1 MAEKI
6 EKIEDFKFKPTQV
19 ASRELTRK
27 FGRDEDFAEL
37 HILSLNDQTLQSN
50 LNFTSYNFPPEGI
63 DTEGLFNEINMDPVT
78 ELGKYGYISG
88 KYKIKLNLLRRKI
101 LNTSSLLFFINEI
114 SPSRTELK
122 LKINTLHN
130 NSQTISSVRN
140 FINEVESNIFFKDF
154 GLNFNKGNINTA
166 INIALDERNIDP
178 EILIKLL
185 NPLPP
190 NFIVNDE
197 LNIVEEIIDPTVLTI
212 DLGILQSE
220 DSSIALRGP
229 NFKIDTRL
237 NSSIPSSFKTY
248 DSILNNGSILSSSY
262 NQLLNRLENREI
274 PEIPYDY
281 IRPISESLEPEDRPY
296 HFENFVNFSSA
307 EERLKNFEYKIKLV
321 ELYDSQ
327 LNDIGTITGNTSASS
342 FVLNDKTSINNKR
355 DNLLK
360 GLDGY
365 ERFLYYTSGAFAYP
379 KTNITAPFNLYPVS
393 SSEVKTW
400 LGSEES
406 SNSFYGGQL
415 LSASLYD
422 RENQNNLERLVPNH
436 ILDNKDNEQYKLFIN
451 MVGQHFDQV
460 WVHIKHLTEIND
472 THHTKGISK
481 DLVVFTLKSLG
492 IEAFDQFEN
501 SNLIEYILGT
511 GTSGSAYY
519 DVPTNQTLVTASN
532 AGSIAKKDI
541 SKEIWKRLYHNAPHL
556 LKTKGTERG
565 LRALMSCYGI
575 PSTLLNVKEYGGS
588 TSDKTTYQTFT
599 YEKSGLALQGNS
611 GANGY
616 FIKTNYSNNSNK
628 IGVDSSLTTSTSS
641 IVDFL
646 EENLVGSTI
655 QFRAKPHR
663 TNNTQILL
671 TLSGSTL
678 DGVYDPSRDHIVTL
692 EPYSST
698 ANDISSSGDAIQYGR
713 LNLTIDEL
721 TTSTDY
727 FPIYN
732 GDFWNINLSA
742 EYKGTSETASL
753 SIGARQ
759 ANFNKNVFKYEAS
772 VDVSAS
778 GFWNST
784 WEYKDQDNGFKHIY
798 IGGLE
803 SNSAGSGYSLFG
815 SYEYSGSIQEVR
827 YYIGEVLSDD
837 TLTKHALEPF
847 MYAGNTISSSF
858 DNITTRLPLGSND
871 QQDSSSFHPNI
882 DANFLNINSN
892 PELVLNGNMEDNDG
906 WVAAGSAINVGQ
918 SSTYANGG
926 NYSYTYT
933 TTSPNDG
940 ILYFL
945 DSNNLELGQLYE
957 ISWDIFV
964 DDTPGFT
971 STYNQITMVG
981 FQSTAVSA
989 NTYLNGNALVENE
1002 WVTSKRIFEHIS
1014 QTGTPY
1020 LAINNGSAYEG
1031 DRTYYVDNVSL
1042 KKISNGLKSN
1052 MSTQKWEEV
1061 VENHYHPTPD
1071 TVGISMTSEK
1081 VRIDEGTID
1090 DDLLSTT
1097 IKSETSTLDRQPQD
1111 FEDLGVFFSPTTEI
1125 NEDIVYQLGAFRL
1138 DDYIGSPLPSAQTAS
1153 NYEDLKEIRDLY
1165 FKRYKSNRY
1174 NSFDY
1179 IKLIQY
1185 IDHTL
1190 FKIIEQWVP
1199 MKTNLKTGL
1208 LIEPSYLE
1216 RSKFPRE
1223 LPTIDYGTTMTQGSY
1238 QTFDFQIDPE
1248 KAFSLTGSS
1257 VITTNNL
1264 TNATGSDGQR
1274 QEQGTNFTIDI
1285 SSHILGQKHLTAQ
1298 GPIIPFNSL
1307 NQVTYGINIANTSLI
1322 TSLGGGATINSP
1334 NKVTFTADG
1343 GTDKIESIAIG
1354 LISGKV
1360 YKASATISGYS
1371 ATTNKAIGFDSQG
1384 GIPSIV
1390 GTTKIKSDGKIEFTF
1405 TADGDD
1411 IVLFAADQVGG
1422 VVSDILI
1429 AEELLGQKTVSTSA
1443 NFRNSDIL
1451 LGNINVAKKSRRYY
1465 RDYELPGENFG
1476 EGYNPFDTQT
1486 P

>member
-122 LKINTLHN
+122 LKINSLHN

-166 INIALDERNIDP
+166 INIALDERNADP

-190 NFIVNDE
+190 NFIINDE
-197 LNIVEEIIDPTVLTI
+197 LNIVEEVIDPTVLTI
-212 DLGILQSE
+212 DLGVLQSE

-248 DSILNNGSILSSSY
+248 DSILNNDSILSSSY
-262 NQLLNRLENREI
+262 NKLLNKLENRET

-327 LNDIGTITGNTSASS
+327 LNNIGTITGDTSASS

-379 KTNITAPFNLYPVS
+379 KINNTAPFNLYPVS

-436 ILDNKDNEQYKLFIN
+436 ILDNEDNEQYKLFIN

-472 THHTKGISK
+472 THHTRGISK

-532 AGSIAKKDI
+532 AGSVAKKDI

-611 GANGY
+611 GANGF
-616 FIKTNYSNNSNK
+616 FIKTNF
-628 IGVDSSLTTSTSS
+628 SSSQGYIS
-641 IVDFL
+641 
-646 EENLVGSTI
+646 ENLAGSTI

-698 ANDISSSGDAIQYGR
+698 ANDMSSSGDAIQYGR
-713 LNLTIDEL
+713 LNLTIDES

-742 EYKGTSETASL
+742 EYKFTSDTASL

-778 GFWNST
+778 GFWDST
-784 WEYKDQDNGFKHIY
+784 WRHKEENNGFKFVY

-803 SNSAGSGYSLFG
+803 PNGAGSGYDTFET
-815 SYEYSGSIQEVR
+815 YQYSGSIQEVR
-827 YYIGEVLSDD
+827 YYIGEILSDD

-847 MYAGNTISSSF
+847 MYAGNTISSSY
-858 DNITTRLPLGSND
+858 DSLVLRLPLGSND

-882 DANFLNINSN
+882 DVKYLEGNN
-892 PELVLNGNMEDNDG
+892 PEQLVINGAFDIDSDWIKGPGWTISGGVASHSSGLNAMLNQPG
-906 WVAAGSAINVGQ
+906 ILTVGK
-918 SSTYANGG
+918 TYKIT
-926 NYSYTYT
+926 YDITSYTSGDVVPFTGNFGTNASAVGSYT
-933 TTSPNDG
+933 DILVATLTDLKFNASSVNDFSG
-940 ILYFL
+940 SI
-945 DSNNLELGQLYE
+945 DN
-957 ISWDIFV
+957 ISV
-964 DDTPGFT
+964 
-971 STYNQITMVG
+971 Q
-981 FQSTAVSA
+981 
-989 NTYLNGNALVENE
+989 
-1002 WVTSKRIFEHIS
+1002 EHI
-1014 QTGTPY
+1014 G
-1020 LAINNGSAYEG
+1020 
-1031 DRTYYVDNVSL
+1031 VVSSSML
-1042 KKISNGLKSN
+1042 
-1052 MSTQKWEEV
+1052 TQRWEEV

-1199 MKTNLKTGL
+1199 MKANLKTGL

-1216 RSKFPRE
+1216 RNKFPRE
-1223 LPTIDYGTTMTQGSY
+1223 LPTVDYGTTMTQGSY

-1248 KAFSLTGSS
+1248 KSFSLTGSS

-1343 GTDKIESIAIG
+1343 GTDKIEPIAIG

-1371 ATTNKAIGFDSQG
+1371 APTGKAIGFFQQG
-1384 GIPSIV
+1384 GIPSVV

-1411 IVLFAADQVGG
+1411 IVLFAADQVAG
-1422 VVSDILI
+1422 VISDILI

-1451 LGNINVAKKSRRYY
+1451 LGNVNVAKKSRRYY
-1465 RDYELPGENFG
+1465 RDYELPEENFG
-1476 EGYNPFDTQT
+1476 EFYNPNSN
-1486 P
+1486 